1 MGCEIGQWTEWN
13 YQWEIDWSL
22 LGFDSHRG
30 LQAYVKALNR
40 LYVGQPALHQV
51 DFGWEG
57 FQWVDIHDVD
67 NSIVS
72 FIRRAKDPGDVVLLI
87 ANFTPVPRE
96 GYRVGVPAPGFY
108 RELLN
113 SDAACF
119 GGSNMGNSGGLPAQP
134 TPWQGQPH
142 SILIT
147 VPPLAVV
154 FFKPDREPL
163 PYQAS

>member
-1 MGCEIGQWTEWN
+1 M
-13 YQWEIDWSL
+13 L
-22 LGFDSHRG
+22 LDYDSHRKM
-30 LQAYVKALNR
+30 QEYVKALNR
-40 LYVGQPALHQV
+40 LYVAQPALHQV

-57 FQWVDIHDVD
+57 FQWIDLHDVD

-72 FIRRAKDPGDVVLLI
+72 FVRRARDPNDFVVVV

-96 GYRVGVPAPGFY
+96 GYRLGVPAPGFY

-113 SDAACF
+113 SDSTYY
-119 GGSNMGNSGGLPAQP
+119 GGSNMGNAGGISSEP

-142 SILIT
+142 SILLT

-154 FFKPDREPL
+154 FFKPDKEERPAED
-163 PYQAS
+163 S